1 MYFIGHDFTKK
12 EAERFWETAYNKD
25 RFVIAEK
32 N

>member
-1 MYFIGHDFTKK
+1 MYFIGNDFTKE
-12 EAERFWETAYNKD
+12 EAERFWEIVYNKD